1 MAYQSLRDNLISNV
15 SKPKLALLAVA
26 LSGAF
31 SGGAIATAAPVMS
44 VSPHYSADQA
54 DKDAAVAVMVKKMLP
69 EWNNGKG
76 AWARIKDT
84 QKIGV
89 LAQALMKPTTT
100 NANGTKNQGGIVD
113 TMVRTSLAIDDIG
126 LVMAEHGQ
134 KLAAVK
140 SFDKDANVLVLN
152 DVALSGLTET
162 ALAEGGQAAATT
174 GQMFS
179 MSQQV
184 AERLDGNLVQLG
196 RDASATAAGTIA
208 VGRGAT
214 AKDTFG
220 IAIGERAQASQF
232 RAVAIGAGANAAGRS
247 SLAIGSDSDANGKKS
262 LALGDMAIANAESSV
277 ALGANSRVVLADGK
291 NVISVGDSAAAG
303 IKRKLI
309 NLAAADL
316 ANEGTAAATTGQV
329 FTVQEN
335 VKTVDS
341 KFGEYTNTSELERN
355 YLKADQLDVKVVDSI
370 DKKLSTLSS
379 ITNEATGDASIAL
392 GRGAKGVGVLATA
405 VGYQAVAGIQSV
417 AIGSY
422 AQAKYPT
429 ATAIGE
435 SAKAIGPNGVAL
447 GFGSVSR
454 DNEVSVGNNV
464 MTRKIVNVR
473 GGDIES
479 GSHQVVTGGQL
490 FDLTTRVD
498 GIEQSSVLISDVDK
512 RIDARIADVGTRVA
526 GLDQQVTQAVL
537 DVKNDVN
544 QNVAT
549 AKAEVIEHVAGV
561 KAEVIEHVAGVKADI
576 TADMTKRIAKA
587 SNGVAIGAD
596 RATTYTRDVNANAR
610 ADAAGSWAAGKGS
623 EATGLNAT
631 ALNGGVASGNNA
643 TAVGLDA
650 TASADNTVAMGVNAQ
665 ATATNSVAVGVNS
678 QTDRANTFAV
688 GNVGGERQMVNVAAG
703 TQDTDGVNVAQL
715 NKGLDGVRGEV
726 EGVRGDVAKV
736 HRSLKGDI
744 NKLRKDMSAGI
755 ASSMAMA
762 GIPQAYM
769 PGKALLGA
777 GVANYGGYSAL
788 AIGGSVISGN
798 GHWITRVQA
807 GASTSGSVSGS
818 VGVGYQW

>member
-15 SKPKLALLAVA
+15 SKPKMALLAVA
-26 LSGAF
+26 LSSAF
-31 SGGAIATAAPVMS
+31 SGGVIAATAPVMS

-54 DKDAAVAVMVKKMLP
+54 DKDAEVAAMVKKILP
-69 EWNNGKG
+69 DWNNGKG

-84 QKIGV
+84 QKIGL

-100 NANGTKNQGGIVD
+100 NANGTRNQGGIVD
-113 TMVRTSLAIDDIG
+113 TMVRNSFAIDDIG
-126 LVMAEHGQ
+126 LVVAEHGQ

-162 ALAEGGQAAATT
+162 ALAEGGHAAATT
-174 GQMFS
+174 GQMF
-179 MSQQV
+179 
-184 AERLDGNLVQLG
+184 
-196 RDASATAAGTIA
+196 
-208 VGRGAT
+208 
-214 AKDTFG
+214 
-220 IAIGERAQASQF
+220 AI
-232 RAVAIGAGANAAGRS
+232 
-247 SLAIGSDSDANGKKS
+247 
-262 LALGDMAIANAESSV
+262 
-277 ALGANSRVVLADGK
+277 
-291 NVISVGDSAAAG
+291 
-303 IKRKLI
+303 
-309 NLAAADL
+309 
-316 ANEGTAAATTGQV
+316 
-329 FTVQEN
+329 QEN
-335 VKTVDS
+335 VNTVDV
-341 KFGEYTNTSELERN
+341 KFKDYTNTSELEKN
-355 YLKADQLDVKVVDSI
+355 YLKADQLDGKVVDSI

-379 ITNEATGDASIAL
+379 ITNEATGVASIAL
-392 GRGAKGVGVLATA
+392 GGGAEAVGIMATA
-405 VGYQAVAGIQSV
+405 VGHGATAGTQSV

-422 AQAKYPT
+422 AQADNATGT
-429 ATAIGE
+429 AVGVGALVIGQQ
-435 SAKAIGPNGVAL
+435 GVAL
-447 GFGSVSR
+447 GFGSISH
-454 DNEVSVGNNV
+454 DNEVSVGNDV
-464 MTRKIVNVR
+464 WKRKIVNVR
-473 GGDIES
+473 GGNIES

-807 GASTSGSVSGS
+807 GASTNGSVSGS